1 MVRFILL
8 ILVAIVVLGLLT
20 IGSTVAPCQAT
31 TFNCSANGATPIITN
46 ATLFSG
52 ETDPS
57 KVAFQTSYLSL
68 SLRTDKPVYL
78 TGEIINI
85 TVSTSVSNTHVR
97 LLAQL
102 SGGYQ
107 ETIGNFTTS
116 GMHTLSWPAPATSG
130 QVRFTCEGEALVQV
144 WSTCTTYV
152 CVDEDCRW
160 ENYPCVR
167 SMSVTGNAFT
177 DIRVFSRATS
187 ISGHVV
193 DTNQRPVP
201 GATVYTL
208 NSGQSTTAN
217 NNGYYEFNSYQL
229 GNNYTLINQIPT
241 VTETVSVEAIA
252 CEPQPGKTVQVQAER
267 GATDV
272 NFTLKRYFY
281 PPAID
286 LSEFTFDA
294 FPGWEDAKEPYTWQ
308 NILGITIDGPVEPI
322 KLLYGA
328 KEVSPPLFNID
339 NKKLYLITKLEF
351 GRYFL
356 ELKGAQNTE
365 YIVAA
370 ATTLNSY
377 YFEPVSVSGRIEA
390 KDSQRLRLMLEPDK
404 MELKVIKP
412 PPLLLIIIPTI
423 VGLVGGLV
431 AAYFLTGGKFRGL
444 KLPRLRKTTQGKA
457 REKTRREGRGKRG
470 KKK

>member
-1 MVRFILL
+1 VRFVLL
-8 ILVAIVVLGLLT
+8 ILVAILVLGLLT
-20 IGSTVAPCQAT
+20 TGFMLAPCQAT
-31 TFNCSANGATPIITN
+31 ASNFSANEATPIIAN
-46 ATLFSG
+46 ATLSNE
-52 ETDPS
+52 ETAPS
-57 KVAFQTSYLSL
+57 KVAFQASYLSL

-78 TGEIINI
+78 TGETVAI

-102 SGGYQ
+102 PGGYQ
-107 ETIGNFTTS
+107 ETIGDFMTS
-116 GMHTLSWPAPATSG
+116 GIHTLSWPAPSTPG
-130 QVRFTCEGEALVQV
+130 QVKFTCEGETIVQV
-144 WSTCTTYV
+144 WSTCTRVV
-152 CVDEDCRW
+152 CADKDCWW
-160 ENYPCVR
+160 ETYPCLQ
-167 SMSVTGNAFT
+167 STTVTGNAFY
-177 DIRVFSRATS
+177 DIRVFSRVTS
-187 ISGHVV
+187 ISGHVI
-193 DTNQRPVP
+193 DTNQRPVA

-208 NSGQSTTAN
+208 NARQSTTVN
-217 NNGYYEFNSYQL
+217 NDGYYEFSSYQL

-241 VTETVSVEAIA
+241 VTETVSAEAVA
-252 CEPQPGKTVQVQAER
+252 CEPQPGKTVQIQAER

-294 FPGWEDAKEPYTWQ
+294 FSGWEEAKESSAWQ
-308 NILGITIDGPVEPI
+308 NILGITIDGPVEPR
-322 KLLYGA
+322 KLLYGT
-328 KEVSPPLFNID
+328 KEISPPLFNIG
-339 NKKLYLITKLEF
+339 NKKLYLITKPEF

-356 ELKGAQNTE
+356 ELQGAQNTE
-365 YIVAA
+365 YTVAA

-377 YFEPVSVSGRIEA
+377 YFEPVSVSGGIEA
-390 KDSQRLRLMLEPDK
+390 KDGQRLRLMLKPDR

-431 AAYFLTGGKFRGL
+431 AAYFLTGGKFRGP
-444 KLPRLRKTTQGKA
+444 KLPQLRKTTQGKA
-457 REKTRREGRGKRG
+457 REKTRGEGQVKKG